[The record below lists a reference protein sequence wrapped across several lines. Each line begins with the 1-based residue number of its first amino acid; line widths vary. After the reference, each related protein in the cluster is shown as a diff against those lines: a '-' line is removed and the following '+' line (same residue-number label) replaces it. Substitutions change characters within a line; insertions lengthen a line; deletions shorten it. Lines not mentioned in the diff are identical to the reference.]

1 MSAELRGLFMPK
13 QSFMRGAIVLT
24 TASIITK
31 ILGMMIQVVIARE
44 LGAAGFGLFR
54 TVNPI
59 FYMLLTISTLAL
71 PPALA
76 KVIAEN
82 MAMGNM
88 AKIRR
93 ALKIANTTVL
103 ILSTTVCIAALIL
116 APISTKWLD
125 PRATLPFYGALL
137 RIPLVCLSSIMSGF
151 YIGTQDQTPPAIAWI
166 IETVVRTVI
175 TIPLILKM
183 NPYGI
188 AFGALAVMIGAGIGE
203 LAGYLYMLR
212 RYVKRDILV
221 IQLPPGKTNEPGLTR
236 KTVKDLVEVAL
247 PTTVHNV
254 CGIIAYAAEPVII
267 YAAFAKVGVA
277 KMMAT
282 SLYGSFGMAIQLLLL
297 PTVLSSSLSSVVIP
311 AVSEAAAMR
320 NARLVSHRLNQVIQ
334 ITFLIALP
342 ATVFLMLSGHDLAI
356 TLYKDTLAGSLLI
369 YIAPLCAFIYIRD
382 PLSALLQGLNKATLS
397 AAISLTTSGVRMY
410 AIYYFISH
418 TQDGIFG
425 VAKATAIAAVLSTM
439 LSFYFV
445 RKFVS
450 LSIDFTKLAKMIIA
464 TGLATI
470 PIHQVH
476 ALLPETWPSLHIL
489 GSVITGCIVYTLA
502 LVYLKVLPVKT
513 VERIPWI
520 GHIMAELLQRMPF
533 VS

>member
-1 MSAELRGLFMPK
+1 MPK
-13 QSFMRGAIVLT
+13 QSFMRGAMVLT
-24 TASIITK
+24 TASVITK

-59 FYMLLTISTLAL
+59 FYMLLTVSTLAL
-71 PPALA
+71 APALA

-82 MAMGNM
+82 MAVGNI
-88 AKIRR
+88 AKVRH
-93 ALKIANTTVL
+93 ALKISNTTVL
-103 ILSTTVCIAALIL
+103 ILSTTVCIL
-116 APISTKWLD
+116 AIIFAPHSAKWLD

-137 RIPLVCLSSIMSGF
+137 RIPLVCLSSIMTGF
-151 YIGTQDQTPPAIAWI
+151 YIGMQDQTPPAIAWI
-166 IETVVRTVI
+166 IETIVRTII
-175 TIPLILKM
+175 TIPLILQM

-188 AFGALAVMIGAGIGE
+188 AYGALAVMIGAGIGE
-203 LAGYLYMLR
+203 FAGYLFMLW
-212 RYVKRDILV
+212 RYFKRDSLT
-221 IQLPPGKTNEPGLTR
+221 IQVPDNHKDEPHLTR
-236 KTVKDLVEVAL
+236 RTVRALVEVSL

-254 CGIIAYAAEPVII
+254 FGIVAYAAEPIII
-267 YAAFAKVGVA
+267 YAAFARIGIA
-277 KMMAT
+277 KMSAT

-342 ATVFLMLSGHDLAI
+342 ATVFLILSGHDLAI
-356 TLYKDTLAGSLLI
+356 TLYKDSLAGEILA

-397 AAISLTTSGVRMY
+397 AAISLTTSSIRMY
-410 AIYYFISH
+410 GIYYFVSH
-418 TQDGIFG
+418 THDGIFG
-425 VAKATAIAAVLSTM
+425 VAKATAIAAVLSAM

-464 TGLATI
+464 TGIATI
-470 PIHQVH
+470 PIHQAHVW
-476 ALLPETWPSLHIL
+476 LPAAWPSLHIL
-489 GSVITGCIVYTLA
+489 GGVLVGCIVYTMA
-502 LVYLKVLPVKT
+502 LVYMKVLPLKT
-513 VERIPWI
+513 VSRIPWI
-520 GHIMAELLQRMPF
+520 GHILAGLLQRMPF